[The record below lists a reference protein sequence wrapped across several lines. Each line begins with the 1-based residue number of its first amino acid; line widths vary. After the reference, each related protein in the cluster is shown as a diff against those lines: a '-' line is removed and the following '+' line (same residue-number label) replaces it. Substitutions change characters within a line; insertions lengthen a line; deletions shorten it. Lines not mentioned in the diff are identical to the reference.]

1 MGIKTEKEY
10 EVHYYEVNYKLECK
24 ISSIINYF
32 CDIGTF
38 QSESLGVGID
48 YLTERRL
55 AWVFY
60 RYDINIK
67 RYPKFGEKIKVVTKA
82 KSFKKFYASREY
94 EIYDEN
100 NEKIVD
106 GEGTFL
112 LINIDKRRAV
122 RIPDDQYTAY
132 GVELDEKSDI
142 KIEKLEKL
150 GVTCFGENRVQ
161 AFLEKY
167 ENYHGNGEFQ
177 FIGTLQPNKVK
188 YIIDKVTLIH
198 AVDRY
203 SLLKEIEKQAAK
215 RDLEMPVLIQVNIAK
230 EESKHG
236 FEVEE
241 IDEVFNSLK
250 DYPHV
255 KVRGLMMMAPHI
267 ESSETEKYFK
277 MTQELLQRLQK
288 DYPMYQLDQLSMG
301 MSNDYH
307 EALNHGSTMIRI
319 GSALFK

>member
-1 MGIKTEKEY
+1 MIVNEEAVKKILEEVKPAKLVAATKYVDVKE
-10 EVHYYEVNYKLECK
+10 
-24 ISSIINYF
+24 
-32 CDIGTF
+32 
-38 QSESLGVGID
+38 
-48 YLTERRL
+48 
-55 AWVFY
+55 
-60 RYDINIK
+60 
-67 RYPKFGEKIKVVTKA
+67 
-82 KSFKKFYASREY
+82 
-94 EIYDEN
+94 
-100 NEKIVD
+100 
-106 GEGTFL
+106 
-112 LINIDKRRAV
+112 
-122 RIPDDQYTAY
+122 
-132 GVELDEKSDI
+132 
-142 KIEKLEKL
+142 IEKLEKL

-241 IDEVFNSLK
+241 IDEVFNCLK

-277 MTQELLQRLQK
+277 MTKELLQRLQK

>member
-1 MGIKTEKEY
+1 MIVNEEAVKKILEEVKPAKLVAATKYVDVKE
-10 EVHYYEVNYKLECK
+10 
-24 ISSIINYF
+24 
-32 CDIGTF
+32 
-38 QSESLGVGID
+38 
-48 YLTERRL
+48 
-55 AWVFY
+55 
-60 RYDINIK
+60 
-67 RYPKFGEKIKVVTKA
+67 
-82 KSFKKFYASREY
+82 
-94 EIYDEN
+94 
-100 NEKIVD
+100 
-106 GEGTFL
+106 
-112 LINIDKRRAV
+112 
-122 RIPDDQYTAY
+122 
-132 GVELDEKSDI
+132 
-142 KIEKLEKL
+142 IEKLEKL

-215 RDLEMPVLIQVNIAK
+215 RNLEMPVLIQVNIAK

-241 IDEVFNSLK
+241 IDEVFSNLK

-288 DYPMYQLDQLSMG
+288 EYPMYQLDQLSMG

>member
-1 MGIKTEKEY
+1 MIVNEEAVKKILKE
-10 EVHYYEVNYKLECK
+10 VKPAKL
-24 ISSIINYF
+24 
-32 CDIGTF
+32 
-38 QSESLGVGID
+38 V
-48 YLTERRL
+48 
-55 AWVFY
+55 AA
-60 RYDINIK
+60 
-67 RYPKFGEKIKVVTKA
+67 TK
-82 KSFKKFYASREY
+82 Y
-94 EIYDEN
+94 
-100 NEKIVD
+100 VD
-106 GEGTFL
+106 VKE
-112 LINIDKRRAV
+112 
-122 RIPDDQYTAY
+122 
-132 GVELDEKSDI
+132 
-142 KIEKLEKL
+142 IEKLEKL

-241 IDEVFNSLK
+241 IDEVFNSLN

>member
-1 MGIKTEKEY
+1 MIVNEEAVKKILEEVKPAKLVAATKYVDVKE
-10 EVHYYEVNYKLECK
+10 
-24 ISSIINYF
+24 
-32 CDIGTF
+32 
-38 QSESLGVGID
+38 
-48 YLTERRL
+48 
-55 AWVFY
+55 
-60 RYDINIK
+60 
-67 RYPKFGEKIKVVTKA
+67 
-82 KSFKKFYASREY
+82 
-94 EIYDEN
+94 
-100 NEKIVD
+100 
-106 GEGTFL
+106 
-112 LINIDKRRAV
+112 
-122 RIPDDQYTAY
+122 
-132 GVELDEKSDI
+132 
-142 KIEKLEKL
+142 IEKLEKL
-150 GVTCFGENRVQ
+150 GVTCFGENRVH

-241 IDEVFNSLK
+241 IDEVFSNLK

-288 DYPMYQLDQLSMG
+288 EYPMYQLDQLSMG

-307 EALNHGSTMIRI
+307 EALNHGSTMIRV

>member
-1 MGIKTEKEY
+1 MIVNEEAVKKILEEVKPAKLVAATKYVDVKE
-10 EVHYYEVNYKLECK
+10 
-24 ISSIINYF
+24 
-32 CDIGTF
+32 
-38 QSESLGVGID
+38 
-48 YLTERRL
+48 
-55 AWVFY
+55 
-60 RYDINIK
+60 
-67 RYPKFGEKIKVVTKA
+67 
-82 KSFKKFYASREY
+82 
-94 EIYDEN
+94 
-100 NEKIVD
+100 
-106 GEGTFL
+106 
-112 LINIDKRRAV
+112 
-122 RIPDDQYTAY
+122 
-132 GVELDEKSDI
+132 
-142 KIEKLEKL
+142 IEKLEKL

-241 IDEVFNSLK
+241 IDEVFSNLN

-288 DYPMYQLDQLSMG
+288 KYPMYQLDQLSMG

>member
-1 MGIKTEKEY
+1 MIVNEEAVKKILEEVKPAKLVAATKYVDVKE
-10 EVHYYEVNYKLECK
+10 
-24 ISSIINYF
+24 
-32 CDIGTF
+32 
-38 QSESLGVGID
+38 
-48 YLTERRL
+48 
-55 AWVFY
+55 
-60 RYDINIK
+60 
-67 RYPKFGEKIKVVTKA
+67 
-82 KSFKKFYASREY
+82 
-94 EIYDEN
+94 
-100 NEKIVD
+100 
-106 GEGTFL
+106 
-112 LINIDKRRAV
+112 
-122 RIPDDQYTAY
+122 
-132 GVELDEKSDI
+132 
-142 KIEKLEKL
+142 IEKLEKL

-188 YIIDKVTLIH
+188 YIFDKVTLIH

-241 IDEVFNSLK
+241 IDEVFSNLK

-288 DYPMYQLDQLSMG
+288 EYPMYQLDQLSMG

>member
-1 MGIKTEKEY
+1 MIVNEEAVKKILEEVKPAKLVAATKYVDVKE
-10 EVHYYEVNYKLECK
+10 
-24 ISSIINYF
+24 
-32 CDIGTF
+32 
-38 QSESLGVGID
+38 
-48 YLTERRL
+48 
-55 AWVFY
+55 
-60 RYDINIK
+60 
-67 RYPKFGEKIKVVTKA
+67 
-82 KSFKKFYASREY
+82 
-94 EIYDEN
+94 
-100 NEKIVD
+100 
-106 GEGTFL
+106 
-112 LINIDKRRAV
+112 
-122 RIPDDQYTAY
+122 
-132 GVELDEKSDI
+132 
-142 KIEKLEKL
+142 IEKLEKL

-241 IDEVFNSLK
+241 IDEVFNCLK

-288 DYPMYQLDQLSMG
+288 EYPMYQLDQLSMG

-307 EALNHGSTMIRI
+307 EALNHGSTMIRV

>member
-1 MGIKTEKEY
+1 MIVNEEAVKKILEEVKPAKLVAATKYVDVKE
-10 EVHYYEVNYKLECK
+10 
-24 ISSIINYF
+24 
-32 CDIGTF
+32 
-38 QSESLGVGID
+38 
-48 YLTERRL
+48 
-55 AWVFY
+55 
-60 RYDINIK
+60 
-67 RYPKFGEKIKVVTKA
+67 
-82 KSFKKFYASREY
+82 
-94 EIYDEN
+94 
-100 NEKIVD
+100 
-106 GEGTFL
+106 
-112 LINIDKRRAV
+112 
-122 RIPDDQYTAY
+122 
-132 GVELDEKSDI
+132 
-142 KIEKLEKL
+142 IEKLEKL

-241 IDEVFNSLK
+241 IDEVFNSLN

-307 EALNHGSTMIRI
+307 EALKHGSTMIRI

>member
-1 MGIKTEKEY
+1 MIVNEEAVKKILEEVKPAKLVAATKYVDVKE
-10 EVHYYEVNYKLECK
+10 
-24 ISSIINYF
+24 
-32 CDIGTF
+32 
-38 QSESLGVGID
+38 
-48 YLTERRL
+48 
-55 AWVFY
+55 
-60 RYDINIK
+60 
-67 RYPKFGEKIKVVTKA
+67 
-82 KSFKKFYASREY
+82 
-94 EIYDEN
+94 
-100 NEKIVD
+100 
-106 GEGTFL
+106 
-112 LINIDKRRAV
+112 
-122 RIPDDQYTAY
+122 
-132 GVELDEKSDI
+132 
-142 KIEKLEKL
+142 IEKLEKL

-161 AFLEKY
+161 SFLEKY

-230 EESKHG
+230 EDSKHG

-241 IDEVFNSLK
+241 IDEVFSNLK

-307 EALNHGSTMIRI
+307 EALKHGSTMIRI

>member
-1 MGIKTEKEY
+1 MIVNEEAVKKILE
-10 EVHYYEVNYKLECK
+10 EVKPAKL
-24 ISSIINYF
+24 
-32 CDIGTF
+32 
-38 QSESLGVGID
+38 V
-48 YLTERRL
+48 
-55 AWVFY
+55 AA
-60 RYDINIK
+60 
-67 RYPKFGEKIKVVTKA
+67 TK
-82 KSFKKFYASREY
+82 Y
-94 EIYDEN
+94 
-100 NEKIVD
+100 VD
-106 GEGTFL
+106 VHE
-112 LINIDKRRAV
+112 
-122 RIPDDQYTAY
+122 
-132 GVELDEKSDI
+132 
-142 KIEKLEKL
+142 IEKLEEL

-167 ENYHGNGEFQ
+167 EKYHGNGEFQ

-230 EESKHG
+230 EDSKHG

-241 IDEVFNSLK
+241 IDEVFSNLK

>member
-1 MGIKTEKEY
+1 MIVNEEAVKKILE
-10 EVHYYEVNYKLECK
+10 EVKPAKL
-24 ISSIINYF
+24 
-32 CDIGTF
+32 
-38 QSESLGVGID
+38 V
-48 YLTERRL
+48 
-55 AWVFY
+55 AA
-60 RYDINIK
+60 
-67 RYPKFGEKIKVVTKA
+67 TK
-82 KSFKKFYASREY
+82 Y
-94 EIYDEN
+94 
-100 NEKIVD
+100 VD
-106 GEGTFL
+106 VHE
-112 LINIDKRRAV
+112 
-122 RIPDDQYTAY
+122 
-132 GVELDEKSDI
+132 
-142 KIEKLEKL
+142 IEKLEEL

-241 IDEVFNSLK
+241 IDEVFSNLK

-307 EALNHGSTMIRI
+307 EALKHGSTMIRI

>member
-1 MGIKTEKEY
+1 MIVNEEAVKKILEEVKPAKLVAATKYVDVKE
-10 EVHYYEVNYKLECK
+10 
-24 ISSIINYF
+24 
-32 CDIGTF
+32 
-38 QSESLGVGID
+38 
-48 YLTERRL
+48 
-55 AWVFY
+55 
-60 RYDINIK
+60 
-67 RYPKFGEKIKVVTKA
+67 
-82 KSFKKFYASREY
+82 
-94 EIYDEN
+94 
-100 NEKIVD
+100 
-106 GEGTFL
+106 
-112 LINIDKRRAV
+112 
-122 RIPDDQYTAY
+122 
-132 GVELDEKSDI
+132 
-142 KIEKLEKL
+142 IEKLEKL

-241 IDEVFNSLK
+241 IYEVFNCLK

>member
-1 MGIKTEKEY
+1 MIVNEEAVKKILEEVKPAKLVAATKYVDVKE
-10 EVHYYEVNYKLECK
+10 
-24 ISSIINYF
+24 
-32 CDIGTF
+32 
-38 QSESLGVGID
+38 
-48 YLTERRL
+48 
-55 AWVFY
+55 
-60 RYDINIK
+60 
-67 RYPKFGEKIKVVTKA
+67 
-82 KSFKKFYASREY
+82 
-94 EIYDEN
+94 
-100 NEKIVD
+100 
-106 GEGTFL
+106 
-112 LINIDKRRAV
+112 
-122 RIPDDQYTAY
+122 
-132 GVELDEKSDI
+132 
-142 KIEKLEKL
+142 IEKLEKL

-241 IDEVFNSLK
+241 IDEVFNCLK

-307 EALNHGSTMIRI
+307 EALNRGSTMIRI

>member
-1 MGIKTEKEY
+1 MIVNEEAVKKILEEVKPAKLVAATKYVDVKE
-10 EVHYYEVNYKLECK
+10 
-24 ISSIINYF
+24 
-32 CDIGTF
+32 
-38 QSESLGVGID
+38 
-48 YLTERRL
+48 
-55 AWVFY
+55 
-60 RYDINIK
+60 
-67 RYPKFGEKIKVVTKA
+67 
-82 KSFKKFYASREY
+82 
-94 EIYDEN
+94 
-100 NEKIVD
+100 
-106 GEGTFL
+106 
-112 LINIDKRRAV
+112 
-122 RIPDDQYTAY
+122 
-132 GVELDEKSDI
+132 
-142 KIEKLEKL
+142 IEKLEKL

-215 RDLEMPVLIQVNIAK
+215 RDLEMPVLIQVNIVK

-241 IDEVFNSLK
+241 IDEVFSNLK

-288 DYPMYQLDQLSMG
+288 EYPMYQLDQLSMG

>member
-1 MGIKTEKEY
+1 MIVNEEAVKKILEEVKPAKLVAATKYVDVKEIEK
-10 EVHYYEVNYKLECK
+10 L
-24 ISSIINYF
+24 
-32 CDIGTF
+32 
-38 QSESLGVGID
+38 
-48 YLTERRL
+48 
-55 AWVFY
+55 
-60 RYDINIK
+60 
-67 RYPKFGEKIKVVTKA
+67 
-82 KSFKKFYASREY
+82 
-94 EIYDEN
+94 
-100 NEKIVD
+100 
-106 GEGTFL
+106 
-112 LINIDKRRAV
+112 
-122 RIPDDQYTAY
+122 
-132 GVELDEKSDI
+132 
-142 KIEKLEKL
+142 EKLEKL

-241 IDEVFNSLK
+241 IDEVFNCLK

>member
-1 MGIKTEKEY
+1 MIVNEEAVKKILEEVKPAKLVAATKYVDVKE
-10 EVHYYEVNYKLECK
+10 
-24 ISSIINYF
+24 
-32 CDIGTF
+32 
-38 QSESLGVGID
+38 
-48 YLTERRL
+48 
-55 AWVFY
+55 
-60 RYDINIK
+60 
-67 RYPKFGEKIKVVTKA
+67 
-82 KSFKKFYASREY
+82 
-94 EIYDEN
+94 
-100 NEKIVD
+100 
-106 GEGTFL
+106 
-112 LINIDKRRAV
+112 
-122 RIPDDQYTAY
+122 
-132 GVELDEKSDI
+132 
-142 KIEKLEKL
+142 IEKLEKL

-203 SLLKEIEKQAAK
+203 SLLKEIEKQAVK

-241 IDEVFNSLK
+241 IDEVFSNLK

-288 DYPMYQLDQLSMG
+288 EYPMYQLDQLSMG

-307 EALNHGSTMIRI
+307 EALNHGSTMIRV

>member
-1 MGIKTEKEY
+1 MIVNEEAVKKILEEVKPAKLVAATKYVDVKE
-10 EVHYYEVNYKLECK
+10 
-24 ISSIINYF
+24 
-32 CDIGTF
+32 
-38 QSESLGVGID
+38 
-48 YLTERRL
+48 
-55 AWVFY
+55 
-60 RYDINIK
+60 
-67 RYPKFGEKIKVVTKA
+67 
-82 KSFKKFYASREY
+82 
-94 EIYDEN
+94 
-100 NEKIVD
+100 
-106 GEGTFL
+106 
-112 LINIDKRRAV
+112 
-122 RIPDDQYTAY
+122 
-132 GVELDEKSDI
+132 
-142 KIEKLEKL
+142 IEKLEKL

-188 YIIDKVTLIH
+188 YVIDKVTLIH

-241 IDEVFNSLK
+241 IDEVFNCLK

>member
-1 MGIKTEKEY
+1 MIVNEEAVKKILEEVKPAKLVAATKYVDVKE
-10 EVHYYEVNYKLECK
+10 
-24 ISSIINYF
+24 
-32 CDIGTF
+32 
-38 QSESLGVGID
+38 
-48 YLTERRL
+48 
-55 AWVFY
+55 
-60 RYDINIK
+60 
-67 RYPKFGEKIKVVTKA
+67 
-82 KSFKKFYASREY
+82 
-94 EIYDEN
+94 
-100 NEKIVD
+100 
-106 GEGTFL
+106 
-112 LINIDKRRAV
+112 
-122 RIPDDQYTAY
+122 
-132 GVELDEKSDI
+132 
-142 KIEKLEKL
+142 IEKLEKL

-241 IDEVFNSLK
+241 IDEVFSNLK

-267 ESSETEKYFK
+267 ESSETKKYFK

-319 GSALFK
+319 GSALFG

>member
-1 MGIKTEKEY
+1 MIVNEEAVKKILEEVKPAKLVAATKYVDVKE
-10 EVHYYEVNYKLECK
+10 
-24 ISSIINYF
+24 
-32 CDIGTF
+32 
-38 QSESLGVGID
+38 
-48 YLTERRL
+48 
-55 AWVFY
+55 
-60 RYDINIK
+60 
-67 RYPKFGEKIKVVTKA
+67 
-82 KSFKKFYASREY
+82 
-94 EIYDEN
+94 
-100 NEKIVD
+100 
-106 GEGTFL
+106 
-112 LINIDKRRAV
+112 
-122 RIPDDQYTAY
+122 
-132 GVELDEKSDI
+132 
-142 KIEKLEKL
+142 IEKLEKL

-241 IDEVFNSLK
+241 IDEVFNCLK